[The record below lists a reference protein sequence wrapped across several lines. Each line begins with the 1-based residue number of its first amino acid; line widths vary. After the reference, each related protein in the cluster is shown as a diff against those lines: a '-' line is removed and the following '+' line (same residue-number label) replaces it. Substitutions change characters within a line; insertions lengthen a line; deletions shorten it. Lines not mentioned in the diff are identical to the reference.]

1 MKQFLI
7 LLLVSISVLTVKAQN
22 ANQFFPEKDLIT
34 TKIITI
40 PNIWTKTSGNVIS
53 RRFRTWVMNLSIW
66 QSLA

>member
-40 PNIWTKTSGNVIS
+40 PNI
-53 RRFRTWVMNLSIW
+53 
-66 QSLA
+66 